1 MIRLSQPHLG
11 QEEIE
16 AVSDVLR
23 SGIIASGPV
32 VRRFEEEFA
41 AYVGVRHGIAVAN
54 GTVALH
60 AALLGAGVEPGD
72 RVVTTA
78 FTLIA
83 TANAI
88 LHAGAVPVSSDI
100 DPVTYNMCP
109 KALRATLQRLADAG
123 RTVKVGMSV
132 RRCGLPWD
140 MAAIAATAAEFGAL
154 LIEGAAQAHAAA
166 YFGRREGGLGMAGTF
181 CFIAAKNLAIG
192 DGGMAVT

>member
-11 QEEIE
+11 REGIE
-16 AVSDVLR
+16 AVSDVRR

-72 RVVTTA
+72 RVVTTP
-78 FTLIA
+78 FTFIA

-88 LHAGAVPVSSDI
+88 LHAGAVPVFSDI

-109 KALRATLQRLADAG
+109 KDRKSTRLNSSH
-123 RTVKVGMSV
+123 VKIS
-132 RRCGLPWD
+132 
-140 MAAIAATAAEFGAL
+140 
-154 LIEGAAQAHAAA
+154 
-166 YFGRREGGLGMAGTF
+166 Y
-181 CFIAAKNLAIG
+181 
-192 DGGMAVT
+192 AV